1 MLTNTGEQGF
11 AARENEE
18 RSLLPFRF
26 HHIPELDGF
35 RGLAVLLV
43 VVGHYVEYRLPANSH
58 LAALPKLGVLLF
70 FVLSGFLIT
79 GLLYRERL
87 ATGKINLRFFYIR
100 RILRLAPAFLL
111 FIVATLVFMRLGLI
125 TDVSR
130 REILECLFY
139 VRNIFGHSLTLGHIW
154 SLSLEEQ
161 FYLLWPLTFALLP
174 LKRSPAIVLGTCLLF
189 MLWRGLAIHAQLFSY
204 SSGVYYERPYFR
216 FDSILIGAFLI
227 LWLSSSARAVSLL
240 TRVLSKI
247 PALLLWL
254 VLFVWMM
261 FAESYTHAWYISI
274 QEILVVLCLAQVV
287 LCNRGALGKFMR
299 LPALRYCGTIS
310 YSLYLWQQMFLVTSV
325 PSWGPLRQLPMA
337 LIVPFLIAAASY
349 QFLEKPI
356 LRRKDRFAPQFSQ

>member
-1 MLTNTGEQGF
+1 MLTNTIEQSV

-18 RSLLPFRF
+18 RSPLPFRF
-26 HHIPELDGF
+26 RHMPELDGF
-35 RGLAVLLV
+35 RGFAVLLV
-43 VVGHYVEYRLPANSH
+43 VAGHYLEFRVPASPY
-58 LAALPKLGVLLF
+58 LAALDKLGVLLF

-79 GLLYRERL
+79 GLLYREGL
-87 ATGKINLRFFYIR
+87 ATGKVDFRSFYIR

-111 FIVATLVFMRLGLI
+111 FLGVTLVLMRLGLI

-161 FYLLWPLTFALLP
+161 FYLLWPLSFSLLP
-174 LKRSPAIVLGTCLLF
+174 LKRSPAIVLGACLLF

-240 TRVLSKI
+240 RRVLSKT

-254 VLFVWMM
+254 VLFIWMM
-261 FAESYTHAWYISI
+261 FAETYTRAWYVSG
-274 QEILVVLCLAQVV
+274 QEPLVVLCLAQVV

-310 YSLYLWQQMFLVTSV
+310 YSLYLWQQMFLATSV
-325 PSWGPLRQLPMA
+325 PSWGPLRRLPLA
-337 LIVPFLIAAASY
+337 LIIPFAISVASY

-356 LRRKDRFAPQFSQ
+356 LRWKDRLAPQSSP

>member
-1 MLTNTGEQGF
+1 MSTNTIEQDV
-11 AARENEE
+11 AARENGE

-26 HHIPELDGF
+26 HRIPELDGF

-43 VVGHYVEYRLPANSH
+43 VGGHYLEYRMPQNTALDT
-58 LAALPKLGVLLF
+58 LPKLGVLLF

-87 ATGKINLRFFYIR
+87 ATGKINFGVFYIR

-111 FIVATLVFMRLGLI
+111 FIGVTLVLMRLGLI
-125 TDVSR
+125 TDVSK

-139 VRNIFGHSLTLGHIW
+139 VRNIFGHSLTLAHLW

-161 FYLLWPLTFALLP
+161 FYLLWPLAFSLLA
-174 LKRSPAIVLGTCLLF
+174 LKRSPAIVLGACLLF
-189 MLWRGLAIHAQLFSY
+189 MLWRGLAIHAQLFLY

-240 TRVLSKI
+240 TAVLSKI
-247 PALLLWL
+247 SALPWL
-254 VLFVWMM
+254 VLFAWTM
-261 FAESYTHAWYISI
+261 FAEPYTHAWYLSI
-274 QEILVVLCLAQVV
+274 DELLVAVCLAQVV

-299 LPALRYCGTIS
+299 LPALRYCGAIS
-310 YSLYLWQQMFLVTSV
+310 YSLYLWQQMFVVISV
-325 PSWGPLRQLPMA
+325 PSWGPLQRLPLA
-337 LIVPFLIAAASY
+337 VILPFSIAAASY
-349 QFLEKPI
+349 HFLEKPI
-356 LRRKDRFAPQFSQ
+356 LRLKDRLAPQFTQ

>member
-1 MLTNTGEQGF
+1 MSANNVEQGF
-11 AARENEE
+11 AARKNED
-18 RSLLPFRF
+18 RSLLPFSF

-35 RGLAVLLV
+35 RGLAILV
-43 VVGHYVEYRLPANSH
+43 VVAGHYLEFRVPESPY
-58 LAALPKLGVLLF
+58 LATLDKLGVLLF

-87 ATGKINLRFFYIR
+87 ATGKINFRSFYIR

-111 FIVATLVFMRLGLI
+111 FIIVTLVLMRLGLI

-130 REILECLFY
+130 REVLECLFY
-139 VRNIFGHSLTLGHIW
+139 VRNIFGHSQTLGHIW

-161 FYLLWPLTFALLP
+161 FYLLWPLSFSLLA
-174 LKRSPAIVLGTCLLF
+174 LKRSPAIVLGTCLVL

-216 FDSILIGAFLI
+216 FDSILIGAFPI
-227 LWLSSSARAVSLL
+227 LWLSSSARAVNLL

-247 PALLLWL
+247 PGLLLWL
-254 VLFVWMM
+254 VLFAWTM
-261 FAESYTHAWYISI
+261 FAELWTHAWYLSI
-274 QEILVVLCLAQVV
+274 QELLVALCLAQVV
-287 LCNRGALGKFMR
+287 LHNRGALGNFMR

-310 YSLYLWQQMFLVTSV
+310 YSLYLWQQMFLVTTV
-325 PSWGPLRQLPMA
+325 PSWGPLRRLPLE
-337 LIVPFLIAAASY
+337 LIVPFSIAAASY

-356 LRRKDRFAPQFSQ
+356 LGWKDRLAPQSSR

>member
-1 MLTNTGEQGF
+1 MSANTIEQGL
-11 AARENEE
+11 AARESDD
-18 RSLLPFRF
+18 RSLSPFSF

-43 VVGHYVEYRLPANSH
+43 VVGHYVEYRLPVNTH
-58 LAALPKLGVLLF
+58 LATLPKLGVLLF

-87 ATGKINLRFFYIR
+87 ASGKINFRFFYIR

-111 FIVATLVFMRLGLI
+111 FLGVTLVLMRLGLI

-139 VRNIFGHSLTLGHIW
+139 VRNIFGHSLTLGHLW

-161 FYLLWPLTFALLP
+161 FYLLWPLSFSLLP

-189 MLWRGLAIHAQLFSY
+189 MIWRGLAIHAQLFSY
-204 SSGVYYERPYFR
+204 SSGAYYERPYFR

-227 LWLSSSARAVSLL
+227 LWLSSSARAVSLI
-240 TRVLSKI
+240 TRVLSRI

-254 VLFVWMM
+254 ILLIWMM
-261 FAESYTHAWYISI
+261 FAESYTHAWYISV
-274 QEILVVLCLAQVV
+274 QELLVVLCLAQVV

-325 PSWGPLRQLPMA
+325 PSWGLFRRLPLA
-337 LIVPFLIAAASY
+337 LIVPFLTAAASY

-356 LRRKDRFAPQFSQ
+356 LRWKDRLAPHSVR

>member
-1 MLTNTGEQGF
+1 MSANTVEQGF
-11 AARENEE
+11 AARKNED

-35 RGLAVLLV
+35 RGLAVLV
-43 VVGHYVEYRLPANSH
+43 VVAGHYLEFRVPESPY
-58 LAALPKLGVLLF
+58 LATLDKLGVLLF

-87 ATGKINLRFFYIR
+87 ATGKINFRFFYIR
-100 RILRLAPAFLL
+100 RILRLVPAFLL
-111 FIVATLVFMRLGLI
+111 FIIVILVLMRLGLI

-139 VRNIFGHSLTLGHIW
+139 VRNIFGHSQTLGHIW

-161 FYLLWPLTFALLP
+161 FYLLWPLSFSFLA
-174 LKRSPAIVLGTCLLF
+174 LKRSPAIVLGTCLLL

-227 LWLSSSARAVSLL
+227 LWLSSTARAVSLL
-240 TRVLSKI
+240 TGVLSKI

-254 VLFVWMM
+254 VLFAWTM
-261 FAESYTHAWYISI
+261 FAESWTHAWYLSI
-274 QEILVVLCLAQVV
+274 QELLVALCLAQVV
-287 LCNRGALGKFMR
+287 LHNRGALGKFMR
-299 LPALRYCGTIS
+299 LPAVRYCGTIS
-310 YSLYLWQQMFLVTSV
+310 YSLYLWQQLYLVTAV
-325 PSWGPLRQLPMA
+325 PSWGPLRRLPLE
-337 LIVPFLIAAASY
+337 LIVPFSIAAASY

-356 LRRKDRFAPQFSQ
+356 LRWKDRLAPQSSQ